1 MKEERDI
8 RAEIIAK
15 EIVELTDSL
24 DNAHDLDEAWRKVTR
39 ALHYLSAKDSMYK
52 SKQEI
57 EDAKEK
63 ERESSS

>member
-1 MKEERDI
+1 MKNKAEKIANDI
-8 RAEIIAK
+8 VNLAD
-15 EIVELTDSL
+15 LL
-24 DNAHDLDEAWRKVTR
+24 DNAHDLDDAWRKITQ

-57 EDAKEK
+57 ENAKKE

>member
-1 MKEERDI
+1 MKKQVEQIAEDI
-8 RAEIIAK
+8 VNLA
-15 EIVELTDSL
+15 DSL
-24 DNAHDLDEAWRKVTR
+24 DNAHDLDEAWRKITQ

-57 EDAKEK
+57 ENAKKE